1 MTPYYCIQVSILAC
15 RENKRVCSDANL
27 HRCSF
32 SWKQHIFLLL
42 AWSCPETLDLEDL
55 SHKSIWWALQEVQ
68 TFAKFWPYL
77 EFQFPFSP
85 CSKHFCFVSEQN
97 KTEERDFGFGRMRI
111 RTRTKKMKE
120 GEGEGRK
127 PYLTFLLQ
135 PLLALLLMPFFSF
148 LLLRSETAQKH
159 LERWVYLELTGPL
172 ANLV

>member
-32 SWKQHIFLLL
+32 SWKQHIFLLF

-55 SHKSIWWALQEVQ
+55 SHKSIWWVLQEVQ

-77 EFQFPFSP
+77 EFQFPFSL

-111 RTRTKKMKE
+111 GTRTKKWKRGKGKE
-120 GEGEGRK
+120 GN
-127 PYLTFLLQ
+127 PTL
-135 PLLALLLMPFFSF
+135 PFFSNP
-148 LLLRSETAQKH
+148 S
-159 LERWVYLELTGPL
+159 PL
-172 ANLV
+172 FYSCHFSHSFSFAPKPHRNTCYAG